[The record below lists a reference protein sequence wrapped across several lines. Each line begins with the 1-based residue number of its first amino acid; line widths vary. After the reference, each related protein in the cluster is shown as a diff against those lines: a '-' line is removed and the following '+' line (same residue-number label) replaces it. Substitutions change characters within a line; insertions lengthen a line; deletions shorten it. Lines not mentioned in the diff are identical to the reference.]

1 MLPLKSMIHKLQD
14 NKGSSMILALFLM
27 LVSLMVSNTILAAA
41 ASASRSFLTQTDR
54 QQSYLTV
61 SSAAQVFR
69 DSVATGNCNYS
80 RTVITVEGAADKE
93 EKGAMSG
100 PFSQEIG
107 DAVEALLGAHAATGY
122 ERDYLI
128 TVGSSAEEFEP
139 MNLHLRLE
147 KTNSD
152 EDTDRVQD
160 CLLTATFSNVLP
172 QSTAAMVSGYTPP
185 YAPTQMV
192 LTLRG
197 SLRHTET
204 EDDTLEGNRAKRI
217 VDELEW
223 HTDTMELSKP
233 VAGEEDL
240 P

>member
-1 MLPLKSMIHKLQD
+1 MKSIIHKLQD

-54 QQSYLTV
+54 QQSFLTV

-69 DSVATGNCNYS
+69 DSVATGNCDYS
-80 RTVITVEGAADKE
+80 RTVITVTGAADKE
-93 EKGAMSG
+93 EKKAMSG

-107 DAVEALLGAHAATGY
+107 DAVEALLGNYAATGY

-147 KTNSD
+147 KTDSD
-152 EDTDRVQD
+152 EDTDMVQD

-197 SLRHTET
+197 SLKHTET
-204 EDDTLEGNRAKRI
+204 QDDTLEENQAKRI
-217 VDELEW
+217 VDELQW

>member
-1 MLPLKSMIHKLQD
+1 MKSMIHKLQD

-80 RTVITVEGAADKE
+80 RTVITVAGAADKE

-107 DAVEALLGAHAATGY
+107 DAVEALLGAYAATGY

-147 KTNSD
+147 KTDSD

-197 SLRHTET
+197 SLKHTET
-204 EDDTLEGNRAKRI
+204 QDDTLEENQAKRI
-217 VDELEW
+217 VDELQW

>member
-1 MLPLKSMIHKLQD
+1 MKSMIHKLQD

-54 QQSYLTV
+54 QQSFLTV

-80 RTVITVEGAADKE
+80 RTVITVTGAADKE
-93 EKGAMSG
+93 EKQAMSG

-107 DAVEALLGAHAATGY
+107 DAVEALLGAYAATGY

-147 KTNSD
+147 KTDSD
-152 EDTDRVQD
+152 EDTDMVQY

-197 SLRHTET
+197 SLSHTEREYNT
-204 EDDTLEGNRAKRI
+204 VDGNRAKK
-217 VDELEW
+217 VEDVLQW
-223 HTDTMELSKP
+223 LANTMELSKP

>member
-1 MLPLKSMIHKLQD
+1 MKSVFHKLQD
-14 NKGSSMILALFLM
+14 NKGSSMILAMFLM

-69 DSVATGNCNYS
+69 NSMETGNCNYS
-80 RTVITVEGAADKE
+80 RTIVTVASGGTDTE
-93 EKGAMSG
+93 EKQAMSG
-100 PFSQEIG
+100 PFSREIG
-107 DAVEALLGAHAATGY
+107 DAVEALLGAYAATGY
-122 ERDYLI
+122 EKDYLI

-139 MNLHLRLE
+139 MKLNLRLE
-147 KTNSD
+147 KTDS
-152 EDTDRVQD
+152 EDDTATVKD

-172 QSTAAMVSGYTPP
+172 QSTAALVSGYTPP

-197 SLRHTET
+197 SLSHEET
-204 EDDTLEGNRAKRI
+204 VIDTVEGNKGKRI
-217 VDELEW
+217 TDAMQW
-223 HTDTMELSKP
+223 HTDTIELSKP
-233 VAGEEDL
+233 VLGEENL

>member
-1 MLPLKSMIHKLQD
+1 MKSMIQKLQD

-54 QQSYLTV
+54 QQSFLTV

-107 DAVEALLGAHAATGY
+107 DAVEALLRAYAATGY

-128 TVGSSAEEFEP
+128 TVGSSTEEFEP

-147 KTNSD
+147 KTDSD
-152 EDTDRVQD
+152 EDTDMVQD

-197 SLRHTET
+197 SLSHTEREYNT
-204 EDDTLEGNRAKRI
+204 VDGNRAKKAEDVLQWRAN
-217 VDELEW
+217 
-223 HTDTMELSKP
+223 TMELSKP

>member
-1 MLPLKSMIHKLQD
+1 MKSMIHKLQD

-93 EKGAMSG
+93 EKKRAMSG

-147 KTNSD
+147 KT
-152 EDTDRVQD
+152 DRVQE

-185 YAPTQMV
+185 YAPTKMV

-197 SLRHTET
+197 SLSHTEN
-204 EDDTLEGNRAKRI
+204 EYNTLDGNRAKK
-217 VDELEW
+217 VEDGLQW
-223 HTDTMELSKP
+223 LANTMELSKP

>member
-1 MLPLKSMIHKLQD
+1 MKSMIHKLQD

-54 QQSYLTV
+54 QQSFLTV

-69 DSVATGNCNYS
+69 DSVDTGNCNYS
-80 RTVITVEGAADKE
+80 RTVITVTGAADKE
-93 EKGAMSG
+93 EKQAMSG

-107 DAVEALLGAHAATGY
+107 DAVEALLGAYAATGY

-147 KTNSD
+147 KTDSD
-152 EDTDRVQD
+152 EDTDMVQY

-197 SLRHTET
+197 SLKHTET
-204 EDDTLEGNRAKRI
+204 QDDTLEGIQAKRI
-217 VDELEW
+217 VDELQW
-223 HTDTMELSKP
+223 HADTMELSKP

>member
-1 MLPLKSMIHKLQD
+1 
-14 NKGSSMILALFLM
+14 MILALFLM

-80 RTVITVEGAADKE
+80 RTIISVTGAADKK
-93 EKGAMSG
+93 EKKAMSG

-107 DAVEALLGAHAATGY
+107 DAVEALLGAYAATGY

-147 KTNSD
+147 KTDSD

-197 SLRHTET
+197 SLSHTEREYNT
-204 EDDTLEGNRAKRI
+204 VDGNRAKKV
-217 VDELEW
+217 VDRLQW
-223 HTDTMELSKP
+223 LANTMELSKP

>member
-1 MLPLKSMIHKLQD
+1 MKSMIHKLQD

-54 QQSYLTV
+54 QQSFLTV

-80 RTVITVEGAADKE
+80 RTVITVTGAADKE

-107 DAVEALLGAHAATGY
+107 DAVEALLGAYAATGY

-147 KTNSD
+147 KTDSD
-152 EDTDRVQD
+152 EDTDMVQY

-197 SLRHTET
+197 SLSHTEN
-204 EDDTLEGNRAKRI
+204 EYNTLDGNRAKKV
-217 VDELEW
+217 VDGLQW
-223 HTDTMELSKP
+223 LANTMELSKP

>member
-1 MLPLKSMIHKLQD
+1 
-14 NKGSSMILALFLM
+14 MILALFLM

-69 DSVATGNCNYS
+69 DSVDTGNCNYS
-80 RTVITVEGAADKE
+80 RTVITVTGAADKE
-93 EKGAMSG
+93 EKQAMSG

-107 DAVEALLGAHAATGY
+107 DAVEALLGAYAATGY

-147 KTNSD
+147 KTDSD
-152 EDTDRVQD
+152 EDTDMVQD

-197 SLRHTET
+197 SLSHTESEYNT
-204 EDDTLEGNRAKRI
+204 VDGNRAKK
-217 VDELEW
+217 VEDVLQW
-223 HTDTMELSKP
+223 LANTMELSKP

>member
-1 MLPLKSMIHKLQD
+1 MKSMIHKLQD

-61 SSAAQVFR
+61 SSAAQVFQN
-69 DSVATGNCNYS
+69 SVASGNCNYS
-80 RTVITVEGAADKE
+80 RTIVSVTGAADKE
-93 EKGAMSG
+93 EKQAMSG

-107 DAVEALLGAHAATGY
+107 DAVEALLRAYAATGY

-147 KTNSD
+147 KTDSD

-197 SLRHTET
+197 SLKHTET
-204 EDDTLEGNRAKRI
+204 QDDTLEENQAKRI
-217 VDELEW
+217 VDELQW

>member
-1 MLPLKSMIHKLQD
+1 MIHKLQD

-54 QQSYLTV
+54 QQSFLTV

-80 RTVITVEGAADKE
+80 RTVITVIGAADKE
-93 EKGAMSG
+93 EKKRAMSG

-107 DAVEALLGAHAATGY
+107 DAVEALLGAYAATGY

-147 KTNSD
+147 KTDSD
-152 EDTDRVQD
+152 EDTDMVQD

-197 SLRHTET
+197 SLSHTET
-204 EDDTLEGNRAKRI
+204 ENGTLEENKGKR
-217 VDELEW
+217 VTDAMQW
-223 HTDTMELSKP
+223 HTDTIELSKP
-233 VAGEEDL
+233 VQGEGNL

>member
-1 MLPLKSMIHKLQD
+1 MKSMIQKLQD

-54 QQSYLTV
+54 QQSFLTV

-107 DAVEALLGAHAATGY
+107 DAVEALLGAYSATGY

-147 KTNSD
+147 KTDSE
-152 EDTDRVQD
+152 EDTAAVQD

-197 SLRHTET
+197 SLSHTEN
-204 EDDTLEGNRAKRI
+204 EYNTLDGNRAKKV
-217 VDELEW
+217 VDGLQW
-223 HTDTMELSKP
+223 LANTMELSKP

>member
-1 MLPLKSMIHKLQD
+1 
-14 NKGSSMILALFLM
+14 
-27 LVSLMVSNTILAAA
+27 
-41 ASASRSFLTQTDR
+41 
-54 QQSYLTV
+54 
-61 SSAAQVFR
+61 
-69 DSVATGNCNYS
+69 
-80 RTVITVEGAADKE
+80 
-93 EKGAMSG
+93 
-100 PFSQEIG
+100 
-107 DAVEALLGAHAATGY
+107 
-122 ERDYLI
+122 
-128 TVGSSAEEFEP
+128 

-147 KTNSD
+147 KTDSD
-152 EDTDRVQD
+152 EDTDMVQD

-217 VDELEW
+217 VDELQW
-223 HTDTMELSKP
+223 HADTMELSKP

>member
-1 MLPLKSMIHKLQD
+1 MKSMIQKLQD

-54 QQSYLTV
+54 QQSFLTV

-107 DAVEALLGAHAATGY
+107 DAVEALLGFYAATGY

-128 TVGSSAEEFEP
+128 TVGSSAEEIEP

-152 EDTDRVQD
+152 EDTDRVQG
-160 CLLTATFSNVLP
+160 CL
-172 QSTAAMVSGYTPP
+172 VSGYTPP

-197 SLRHTET
+197 SLKHTET
-204 EDDTLEGNRAKRI
+204 QDDTLEENQAKRI

>member
-1 MLPLKSMIHKLQD
+1 MKSMIHKLQD

-54 QQSYLTV
+54 QQSFLTV

-80 RTVITVEGAADKE
+80 RTVITVTGAADKE

-107 DAVEALLGAHAATGY
+107 DAVEALLGFYAATGY

-147 KTNSD
+147 KTDSD
-152 EDTDRVQD
+152 EDTDMVQY

-172 QSTAAMVSGYTPP
+172 QSTAAMVS
-185 YAPTQMV
+185 V
-192 LTLRG
+192 
-197 SLRHTET
+197 
-204 EDDTLEGNRAKRI
+204 
-217 VDELEW
+217 
-223 HTDTMELSKP
+223 P
-233 VAGEEDL
+233 VASSKL
-240 P
+240 QTRLSPQVPLVICSFSQVRVPP

>member
-1 MLPLKSMIHKLQD
+1 MKSMIHKLQD

-69 DSVATGNCNYS
+69 DSVASGNCNYS
-80 RTVITVEGAADKE
+80 RTIISVTGAADKK
-93 EKGAMSG
+93 EKKAMSG

-107 DAVEALLGAHAATGY
+107 DAVEALLVAYAATGY

-147 KTNSD
+147 KTDS
-152 EDTDRVQD
+152 EKGTSTAQD

-197 SLRHTET
+197 SLKHTET
-204 EDDTLEGNRAKRI
+204 QDDTLEENQAKRI
-217 VDELEW
+217 VDELQW

>member
-1 MLPLKSMIHKLQD
+1 MKSMIHKLQD

-54 QQSYLTV
+54 QQSFLTV

-107 DAVEALLGAHAATGY
+107 DAVEALLRAYAATGY

-147 KTNSD
+147 KTDSD

-197 SLRHTET
+197 SLKHTET
-204 EDDTLEGNRAKRI
+204 QDDTLEENQAKRI
-217 VDELEW
+217 VDELQW

-233 VAGEEDL
+233 VVGEEDL

>member
-1 MLPLKSMIHKLQD
+1 MKSIIHKLQD

-54 QQSYLTV
+54 QQSFLTV

-69 DSVATGNCNYS
+69 DSVDTGNCNYS
-80 RTVITVEGAADKE
+80 RTVITVTGAADKE
-93 EKGAMSG
+93 EKQAMSG

-107 DAVEALLGAHAATGY
+107 DAVEALLGAYAATGY

-147 KTNSD
+147 KTDSD
-152 EDTDRVQD
+152 EDTDMVQD

-217 VDELEW
+217 VDELQW
-223 HTDTMELSKP
+223 HADTMELSKP

>member
-1 MLPLKSMIHKLQD
+1 MKSMIHKLQD

-107 DAVEALLGAHAATGY
+107 DAVEALLGFYAATGY

-147 KTNSD
+147 KTDSD

-197 SLRHTET
+197 SLKHTET
-204 EDDTLEGNRAKRI
+204 QDDTLEENQAKRI
-217 VDELEW
+217 VDELQW

-233 VAGEEDL
+233 VVGEEDL

>member
-1 MLPLKSMIHKLQD
+1 MKSMIQKLQD

-61 SSAAQVFR
+61 SSAAQVFQN
-69 DSVATGNCNYS
+69 SVASGNCNYS
-80 RTVITVEGAADKE
+80 RTIISVTGAEDKK
-93 EKGAMSG
+93 EKKAMSG

-107 DAVEALLGAHAATGY
+107 DAVEALLGTYAATCY

-152 EDTDRVQD
+152 EDTDMVQD

-172 QSTAAMVSGYTPP
+172 QSTAALVSGYTPP

-197 SLRHTET
+197 RLTHTET
-204 EDDTLEGNRAKRI
+204 ENGTLGDNKGKC
-217 VDELEW
+217 V
-223 HTDTMELSKP
+223 TDAMQWYAETIELSKP
-233 VAGEEDL
+233 VPGEENL

>member
-1 MLPLKSMIHKLQD
+1 MKSMIHKLQD

-93 EKGAMSG
+93 EKKRAMSG

-147 KTNSD
+147 KT
-152 EDTDRVQD
+152 DRVQE

-197 SLRHTET
+197 SLSHTEREYNT
-204 EDDTLEGNRAKRI
+204 VDGNRAKKAEDVLQWRAN
-217 VDELEW
+217 
-223 HTDTMELSKP
+223 TMELSKP

>member
-1 MLPLKSMIHKLQD
+1 MKSMIHKLQD

-54 QQSYLTV
+54 QQSFLTV

-80 RTVITVEGAADKE
+80 RTVITVTGAADKE
-93 EKGAMSG
+93 EKKAMSG

-107 DAVEALLGAHAATGY
+107 DAVEALLGFYAATGY

-147 KTNSD
+147 KTDSD

-197 SLRHTET
+197 SLKHTET
-204 EDDTLEGNRAKRI
+204 EDDTLEENQAKRI
-217 VDELEW
+217 VDELQW

>member
-1 MLPLKSMIHKLQD
+1 MKSMIHKLQD

-61 SSAAQVFR
+61 SSAAQVFQN
-69 DSVATGNCNYS
+69 SVASGNCNYS
-80 RTVITVEGAADKE
+80 RTIISVTGAEDKK
-93 EKGAMSG
+93 EKKAMSG

-107 DAVEALLGAHAATGY
+107 DAVEALLGNYAATGY

-147 KTNSD
+147 KTDSD

-197 SLRHTET
+197 SLSHTEREYNT
-204 EDDTLEGNRAKRI
+204 VDGNRAKKAEDVLQWRAN
-217 VDELEW
+217 
-223 HTDTMELSKP
+223 TMELSKP

>member
-1 MLPLKSMIHKLQD
+1 MIHKLQD

-54 QQSYLTV
+54 QQSFLTV

-80 RTVITVEGAADKE
+80 RTVITVTGAADKE

-107 DAVEALLGAHAATGY
+107 DAVEALLGFYAATGY

-147 KTNSD
+147 KTDSD
-152 EDTDRVQD
+152 EDTDMVQY

-197 SLRHTET
+197 SLSHTEN
-204 EDDTLEGNRAKRI
+204 EYNTLDGNRAKKV
-217 VDELEW
+217 VDGLQW
-223 HTDTMELSKP
+223 LANTMELSKP

>member
-1 MLPLKSMIHKLQD
+1 MKSMIHKLQD

-107 DAVEALLGAHAATGY
+107 DAVEALLRAYAATGY

-147 KTNSD
+147 KTDSD
-152 EDTDRVQD
+152 EDTDMVQD

-217 VDELEW
+217 VDELQW
-223 HTDTMELSKP
+223 HADTMELSKP

>member
-1 MLPLKSMIHKLQD
+1 MKSMIHKLQD

-61 SSAAQVFR
+61 SSAAQVFQN
-69 DSVATGNCNYS
+69 SVASGNCNYA
-80 RTVITVEGAADKE
+80 RTIISVTGAADKE
-93 EKGAMSG
+93 EKQAMSG
-100 PFSQEIG
+100 PFFQEIG
-107 DAVEALLGAHAATGY
+107 DAVEALLGAYAATGY

-147 KTNSD
+147 KTDSD
-152 EDTDRVQD
+152 EDTDMVQD

-217 VDELEW
+217 VDELQW
-223 HTDTMELSKP
+223 HADTMELSKP

>member
-1 MLPLKSMIHKLQD
+1 MKSMIHKLQD

-69 DSVATGNCNYS
+69 DSVASGNCNYS
-80 RTVITVEGAADKE
+80 RTIISVTGAADKK
-93 EKGAMSG
+93 EKKAMSG

-107 DAVEALLGAHAATGY
+107 DAVEALLGAYAATGY

-147 KTNSD
+147 KTDSD
-152 EDTDRVQD
+152 EDTDMVQD

-197 SLRHTET
+197 SLSHTES
-204 EDDTLEGNRAKRI
+204 EYNTLDGNRAKK
-217 VDELEW
+217 VEDGLQW
-223 HTDTMELSKP
+223 LANTMELSKP

>member
-1 MLPLKSMIHKLQD
+1 MKSMIHKLQD

-54 QQSYLTV
+54 QQSFLTV

-107 DAVEALLGAHAATGY
+107 DAVEALLGFYAATGY

-147 KTNSD
+147 KTDSD

-197 SLRHTET
+197 SLKHTET
-204 EDDTLEGNRAKRI
+204 QDDTLEENQAKRI
-217 VDELEW
+217 VDELQW

-233 VAGEEDL
+233 VPGEEDL

>member
-1 MLPLKSMIHKLQD
+1 
-14 NKGSSMILALFLM
+14 MILALFLM

-107 DAVEALLGAHAATGY
+107 DAVEALLGAYAAS
-122 ERDYLI
+122 RRIL
-128 TVGSSAEEFEP
+128 P
-139 MNLHLRLE
+139 MHLC
-147 KTNSD
+147 SWH
-152 EDTDRVQD
+152 
-160 CLLTATFSNVLP
+160 LTKHPIS
-172 QSTAAMVSGYTPP
+172 
-185 YAPTQMV
+185 
-192 LTLRG
+192 
-197 SLRHTET
+197 
-204 EDDTLEGNRAKRI
+204 RALCS
-217 VDELEW
+217 V
-223 HTDTMELSKP
+223 
-233 VAGEEDL
+233 
-240 P
+240 

>member
-1 MLPLKSMIHKLQD
+1 MKSMIHKLQD

-54 QQSYLTV
+54 QQSFLTV

-80 RTVITVEGAADKE
+80 RTVITVTGAADKE
-93 EKGAMSG
+93 EKQAMSG

-107 DAVEALLGAHAATGY
+107 DAVEALLGAYAATGY

-152 EDTDRVQD
+152 EDTDMVQD

-197 SLRHTET
+197 SLSHTET
-204 EDDTLEGNRAKRI
+204 EYNTIEGNRAKKV
-217 VDELEW
+217 VDNLQW
-223 HTDTMELSKP
+223 HANTMELSKP

>member
-1 MLPLKSMIHKLQD
+1 MKSMIHKLQD

-54 QQSYLTV
+54 QQSFLTV
-61 SSAAQVFR
+61 SSAAQVFQN
-69 DSVATGNCNYS
+69 SVASGNCNYS
-80 RTVITVEGAADKE
+80 RTIVSVTGAADKE
-93 EKGAMSG
+93 EKQAMSG

-107 DAVEALLGAHAATGY
+107 DAVEALLGAYAATGY

-128 TVGSSAEEFEP
+128 TVGSSAQEFEP

-147 KTNSD
+147 KTGS
-152 EDTDRVQD
+152 EGDTAAVQD

-172 QSTAAMVSGYTPP
+172 QSTAALVSGYTPP
-185 YAPTQMV
+185 YAPIQMV

-197 SLRHTET
+197 SLSHTET
-204 EDDTLEGNRAKRI
+204 ENGTLEENKGKR
-217 VDELEW
+217 VTDAMQW
-223 HTDTMELSKP
+223 HTDTIELSKP
-233 VAGEEDL
+233 VQGEGNL

>member
-1 MLPLKSMIHKLQD
+1 MKSMIHKLQD

-107 DAVEALLGAHAATGY
+107 DAVEALLGFYTATVY

-147 KTNSD
+147 KTDS
-152 EDTDRVQD
+152 EKGTSTAQD

-197 SLRHTET
+197 SLKHTET
-204 EDDTLEGNRAKRI
+204 QDDTLEENQAKRI
-217 VDELEW
+217 VDELQW

>member
-1 MLPLKSMIHKLQD
+1 MKSMIQKLQD

-61 SSAAQVFR
+61 SSAAQVFQN
-69 DSVATGNCNYS
+69 SVASGNCNYS
-80 RTVITVEGAADKE
+80 RTIISVTGAEDKK
-93 EKGAMSG
+93 EKKAMSG

-107 DAVEALLGAHAATGY
+107 DAVEALLGNYAATGY

-147 KTNSD
+147 KT
-152 EDTDRVQD
+152 DRVQD

-185 YAPTQMV
+185 FAPTQMV

-197 SLRHTET
+197 SLSHTET
-204 EDDTLEGNRAKRI
+204 EYNTVEGNRAKCI
-217 VDELEW
+217 VDGLEW
-223 HTDTMELSKP
+223 NTDTMELSKP

>member
-1 MLPLKSMIHKLQD
+1 MKSMIHKLQD

-54 QQSYLTV
+54 QQSFLTV

-80 RTVITVEGAADKE
+80 RTVITVAGAADKE
-93 EKGAMSG
+93 EKKRAMSG

-107 DAVEALLGAHAATGY
+107 DAVEALLGAYAATGY

-147 KTNSD
+147 KTDSE
-152 EDTDRVQD
+152 EDTAAVQD

-197 SLRHTET
+197 SLSHTET
-204 EDDTLEGNRAKRI
+204 EYNTIEGNRAKKV
-217 VDELEW
+217 VDNLQW
-223 HTDTMELSKP
+223 HANTMELSKP

>member
-1 MLPLKSMIHKLQD
+1 MKSMIHKLQD

-54 QQSYLTV
+54 QQSFLTV

-93 EKGAMSG
+93 EEKRAMSG

-107 DAVEALLGAHAATGY
+107 DAVEALLGAYAATGY

-147 KTNSD
+147 KTDSD
-152 EDTDRVQD
+152 EDTDMVQD

-217 VDELEW
+217 VDELQW
-223 HTDTMELSKP
+223 HADTMELSKP

>member
-1 MLPLKSMIHKLQD
+1 MKSMIHKLQD

-107 DAVEALLGAHAATGY
+107 DAVEALLRAYAATGY

-152 EDTDRVQD
+152 EDTDRVQG

-197 SLRHTET
+197 SLKHTET
-204 EDDTLEGNRAKRI
+204 QDDTLEENQAKRI

>member
-1 MLPLKSMIHKLQD
+1 MKSMIHKLQD

-107 DAVEALLGAHAATGY
+107 DAVEALLRAYAATGY

-152 EDTDRVQD
+152 EDTDMVQD

-197 SLRHTET
+197 SLSHTET
-204 EDDTLEGNRAKRI
+204 EYNTIEGNRAKKV
-217 VDELEW
+217 VDNLQW
-223 HTDTMELSKP
+223 HANTMELSKP

>member
-1 MLPLKSMIHKLQD
+1 MKSMIHKLQD

-61 SSAAQVFR
+61 SSAAQVFQN
-69 DSVATGNCNYS
+69 SVASGNCNYS
-80 RTVITVEGAADKE
+80 RTIVSVTGAADKE
-93 EKGAMSG
+93 EKQAMSG

-107 DAVEALLGAHAATGY
+107 DAVEALLGAYAATGY

-139 MNLHLRLE
+139 MNLHLHLE
-147 KTNSD
+147 KTDS
-152 EDTDRVQD
+152 EKGTSTAQD

-197 SLRHTET
+197 SLSHTEN
-204 EDDTLEGNRAKRI
+204 EYNTLDGNRAKKAEDVLQWRAN
-217 VDELEW
+217 
-223 HTDTMELSKP
+223 TMELSKP

>member
-1 MLPLKSMIHKLQD
+1 MKSMIHKLQD

-27 LVSLMVSNTILAAA
+27 LVSLMVSNTILVAAA
-41 ASASRSFLTQTDR
+41 RASRSFPTQTHPC
-54 QQSYLTV
+54 QSYLTV

-107 DAVEALLGAHAATGY
+107 DAVAALLGAHAATGY

-139 MNLHLRLE
+139 LNLHLRLE
-147 KTNSD
+147 KTDSD
-152 EDTDRVQD
+152 EDTDMVQY
-160 CLLTATFSNVLP
+160 CRRTATFSNVLP

-197 SLRHTET
+197 SLSHTEN
-204 EDDTLEGNRAKRI
+204 EYNTLDGNRAKK
-217 VDELEW
+217 VEDGLQW
-223 HTDTMELSKP
+223 LANTMELSKP